1 VALILALCVGL
12 AVAVVWLAA
21 TLRQWYSWRTAFPET
36 AGRLRFV
43 GLEAPVVVHRDTR
56 GVPHVRAQSERDGF
70 FALGFVHA
78 QDRLAQMLWLDRLA
92 RGRSAEVVGPDG
104 LEWDRLARVIGFGA
118 LADEQLGRLASRTRR
133 ALDAY
138 AAGVN
143 ARIERME
150 RGEIGV
156 PAAVRVLDIP
166 LETWDASDS
175 LAVFKAFAW
184 GLGASVDASLVLQ
197 ELIEK
202 LGAEGARPFFPRR
215 DFEPLPAPRATVRAG
230 GAGPGSRAV
239 SSAALRRALGLHGPS
254 VGSSAWVVGAAH
266 SASGHPILVADSH
279 LAPTVPAHLHVAH
292 VSAGA
297 LDVAGLTLPG
307 VPVFWTGRNPHLA
320 WASVHARAV
329 VTDLFVEMLDPND
342 ASRYHDGSRW
352 RSLDERVETLR
363 VRGGPD
369 EELRVASTRH
379 GPLLPVAGA
388 RDPLSVAWTGARIDG
403 PSGIGS
409 LLDVARAEDA
419 GALVEALRLH
429 REPVLAVA
437 FADAAGAAGMQVAGW
452 IPQRALSPGL
462 LPLPGRAR
470 WYDWT
475 DSVSFEALPRA
486 RLSDGEGWVVVAD
499 GPLPTALGQDA
510 IEWTWRSGE
519 RTARIEELLR
529 AAVEAGPV
537 DVQGMSAL
545 QTDVVS
551 LRGPALIGHVLALLD
566 GEGQEPLSPEAREL
580 LAILRG
586 WDGASSPDSVGAAVY
601 HEFVA
606 TLTEALL
613 EPHLGRPL
621 LRRYLAL
628 PPADPERVVFEA
640 LSRAGLT
647 AQPGGWEGR
656 ATVTRGVRESLH
668 QTWLRLTFSLGASRG
683 RWNWGRLHELRFEP
697 FGGLGRWLGKEFALG
712 PYPYGG
718 SRGTINAAAYDPSEP
733 YAVRVASTARFAVDT
748 GPLDEVLTA
757 LAPGQS
763 EHPGHPH
770 HRDGVADWLA
780 GRSSLLEPRRLP
792 MEMSSLAQLV
802 LEPVR

>member
-1 VALILALCVGL
+1 MALILALCVGS
-12 AVAVVWLAA
+12 VMAVVWLGA
-21 TLRQWYSWRTAFPET
+21 TLRQWSSWRAAFPQT
-36 AGRLRFV
+36 SGRLRFV
-43 GLEAPVVVHRDTR
+43 GLDAPVVVHRDRR
-56 GVPHVRAQSERDGF
+56 GVPHVRAESERDGF

-92 RGRSAEVVGPDG
+92 RGRTAEVVGPDG

-118 LADEQLGRLASRTRR
+118 LADDQLSRLASRTRR

-150 RGEIGV
+150 RGEVGV
-156 PAAVRVLDIP
+156 PAAVRALDIP
-166 LETWDASDS
+166 LETWEPADS
-175 LAVFKAFAW
+175 LAVFKAYAW

-230 GAGPGSRAV
+230 GAGPGSGGV
-239 SSAALRRALGLHGPS
+239 SGAALRRALGLHGPS

-279 LAPTVPAHLHVAH
+279 LAPTAPALLHVAH
-292 VSAGA
+292 LSAGA

-307 VPVFWTGRNPHLA
+307 VPVFWTGCNPHLA

-329 VTDLFVEMLDPND
+329 VTDLFVEMLDPSD
-342 ASRYHDGSRW
+342 PSRHHDGSSW
-352 RSLDERVETLR
+352 RTLPERVETLR

-379 GPLLPVAGA
+379 GPLLPVPGA
-388 RDPLSVAWTGARIDG
+388 RDPLSVAWTGARVDG

-409 LLDVARAEDA
+409 LLDVARAQNA
-419 GALVEALRLH
+419 GALVEALRRH
-429 REPVLAVA
+429 HEPVLAVV

-475 DSVSFEALPRA
+475 DAVPFEALPRA
-486 RLSDGEGWVVVAD
+486 RLSDDQGWVVVAD
-499 GPLPTALGQDA
+499 GALPAAPGQEP
-510 IEWTWRSGE
+510 IEWLWRSGE
-519 RTARIEELLR
+519 RTARIEQLLR
-529 AAVEAGPV
+529 AALEAGPV
-537 DVQGMSAL
+537 DLRSMSAL
-545 QTDVVS
+545 QADVLS
-551 LRGPALIGHVLALLD
+551 LRGPALIGHALALVD
-566 GEGQEPLSPEAREL
+566 GEGQEPLPPEAREL
-580 LAILRG
+580 AMILRA
-586 WDGASSPDSVGAAVY
+586 WDGESAPDSAGAAVY

-606 TLTEALL
+606 TLTETLL

-621 LRRYLAL
+621 LQRYLAL
-628 PPADPERVVFEA
+628 PRADPERVVFEA
-640 LSRAGLT
+640 LSSAALKNQ
-647 AQPGGWEGR
+647 AGGWEDR
-656 ATVTRGVRESLH
+656 ATLIRGVRESL
-668 QTWLRLTFSLGASRG
+668 QQAWLRLTFSLGANRG
-683 RWNWGRLHELRFEP
+683 RWTWGRLHELRFEP
-697 FGGLGRWLGKEFALG
+697 FGGLGKWLGKDFPIG

-718 SRGTINAAAYDPSEP
+718 SRSTINAAAYDPSEP
-733 YAVRVASTARFAVDT
+733 YAVRVASTARFAVDA
-748 GPLDEVLTA
+748 GALDEVLTA

-763 EHPGHPH
+763 EHPGHRH
-770 HRDGVADWLA
+770 HRDGVPDWLA
-780 GRSSLLEPRRLP
+780 GRSSLLETGRLP
-792 MEMSSLAQLV
+792 VEMNSLAQLV